1 MELVKRLKLTLKPST
16 TQRPTSS
23 RARHIKQILQQQRN
37 TALSFKIQAAQSHP
51 KTIEDEHPEFH
62 G

>member
-1 MELVKRLKLTLKPST
+1 MELVKLLKPTLKPST
-16 TQRPTSS
+16 TQRPPSS

-51 KTIEDEHPEFH
+51 KTIDIS
-62 G
+62 